1 MLVSINW
8 LKRHIDLPESIEEIE
23 KTLTAVGLEVE
34 GKTEPGKNYEKLVVA
49 KVLTCEPHPD
59 SDHLHVTTVNNGQEV
74 IQVVCGAPNIKA
86 GQTVVL
92 APIGAELPLPN
103 GEKLKMKKSKIR
115 GVESFGMI
123 CAEDE
128 IGLSDNHD
136 GIMVLDNS
144 IEAGT
149 PFINLSFYD
158 TTLELNVTP
167 NRPDALCHRGVAR
180 ELAAKFG
187 RPLKK
192 LEYSIIEESTPIS
205 SQISLSVDPDCGCT
219 CYVGRVLTDIE

>member
-1 MLVSINW
+1 MLISINW

-34 GKTEPGKNYEKLVVA
+34 GKTEPGKIFEKLVVA
-49 KVLTCEPHPD
+49 KVLTCETHPD

-86 GQTVVL
+86 GQTGVL

-136 GIMVLDNS
+136 GIMVLDDS
-144 IEAGT
+144 R
-149 PFINLSFYD
+149 S
-158 TTLELNVTP
+158 
-167 NRPDALCHRGVAR
+167 
-180 ELAAKFG
+180 
-187 RPLKK
+187 
-192 LEYSIIEESTPIS
+192 EERR
-205 SQISLSVDPDCGCT
+205 
-219 CYVGRVLTDIE
+219 VGKECRSRWS